1 MDILKHGESA
11 YPADAWVEQQYMK
24 EEINNVQIPGTPN
37 LPRQD
42 STDTNI
48 TSVGAREEVSR
59 KTSTLSLSSKNGLP
73 PHMKYSRS
81 ASYNNPH
88 EMFPSESKLFTGMT
102 QLAGNIT
109 VNIDGPKTGTYNMNF
124 RIDLSGPILR
134 SQLMVVFSGICKY
147 KPGYV
152 SHDLL

>member
-24 EEINNVQIPGTPN
+24 EEIQIPGTPRM
-37 LPRQD
+37 PRQD

-59 KTSTLSLSSKNGLP
+59 KTSTLSVSTKNGLP
-73 PHMKYSRS
+73 PQMKYSRS

-102 QLAGNIT
+102 QLAGNIAVDFDSRPGKT
-109 VNIDGPKTGTYNMNF
+109 TIRLRHASAAAATFFFLLNPGKTEVSKNIRTPKYLF
-124 RIDLSGPILR
+124 
-134 SQLMVVFSGICKY
+134 F
-147 KPGYV
+147 
-152 SHDLL
+152 

>member
-24 EEINNVQIPGTPN
+24 EEIQIPGTPRM
-37 LPRQD
+37 PRQD

-48 TSVGAREEVSR
+48 TSVGSREEVSR
-59 KTSTLSLSSKNGLP
+59 KTSTISLSSKNGLP

-102 QLAGNIT
+102 QLAGNIA
-109 VNIDGPKTGTYNMNF
+109 VNIDGRGEF
-124 RIDLSGPILR
+124 VD
-134 SQLMVVFSGICKY
+134 CKL
-147 KPGYV
+147 GF
-152 SHDLL
+152 

>member
-102 QLAGNIT
+102 QLAGNIA
-109 VNIDGPKTGTYNMNF
+109 VNIEGPNKNGE
-124 RIDLSGPILR
+124 
-134 SQLMVVFSGICKY
+134 FS
-147 KPGYV
+147 
-152 SHDLL
+152 

>member
-24 EEINNVQIPGTPN
+24 EEIRIPGTPEM
-37 LPRQD
+37 PRQN

-59 KTSTLSLSSKNGLP
+59 KTSTLSVSTKNGLP

-102 QLAGNIT
+102 QLAGNIA
-109 VNIDGPKTGTYNMNF
+109 VDFDSRPGKTT
-124 RIDLSGPILR
+124 ITL
-134 SQLMVVFSGICKY
+134 
-147 KPGYV
+147 
-152 SHDLL
+152 

>member
-24 EEINNVQIPGTPN
+24 EEIRIPGTPEM
-37 LPRQD
+37 PRQN

-73 PHMKYSRS
+73 PHMSFSRS

-102 QLAGNIT
+102 QLAGNIA
-109 VNIDGPKTGTYNMNF
+109 VNIDGEFVDCVVVRGDK
-124 RIDLSGPILR
+124 LSYEL
-134 SQLMVVFSGICKY
+134 VA
-147 KPGYV
+147 
-152 SHDLL
+152 

>member
-24 EEINNVQIPGTPN
+24 EEIQGIQIPGTPRM
-37 LPRQD
+37 PRQD

-102 QLAGNIT
+102 QLAGNIA
-109 VNIDGPKTGTYNMNF
+109 VNIDQRPGKTT
-124 RIDLSGPILR
+124 ITLR
-134 SQLMVVFSGICKY
+134 RTAAAAAFYFAKLW
-147 KPGYV
+147 
-152 SHDLL
+152 